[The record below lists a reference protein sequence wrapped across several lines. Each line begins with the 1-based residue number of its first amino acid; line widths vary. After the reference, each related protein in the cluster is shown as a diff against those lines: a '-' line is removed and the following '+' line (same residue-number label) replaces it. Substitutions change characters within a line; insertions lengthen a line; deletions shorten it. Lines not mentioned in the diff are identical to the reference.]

1 MEQDYAISAITSFVL
16 SMVPL
21 VLLVFMLFFGVQA
34 SAIIM
39 LFYLLSPLLAI
50 CFGIFAFFTIQKHNL
65 RGMPM
70 ASVGVV
76 LGILYLFLFQLLV

>member
-34 SAIIM
+34 SAIIL

-50 CFGIFAFFTIQKHNL
+50 FFGIFAFFTIQKHDL
-65 RGMPM
+65 CGMPM